1 MTLTT
6 PIRPCHVR
14 RRMRRWLWMGRTTR
28 ISDHDLGNRHCDHHH
43 HQRRLDDPTTI
54 RSRCHLMERI
64 LVGVLWL
71 LLVSLFHEPPR
82 ILGFTTTTTSISTTT
97 STTTTTTSANAT
109 AKITKRTNVPLFAPS
124 LPRRPSSLHQPLL
137 QRHNYY
143 HRFGYLH
150 GVRSLRSLSTSDDDD
165 QSTGES
171 WSLLLLLSPEDRY
184 VQRLQ
189 RQIDVL
195 RQKDRSSRPI
205 AVSVR
210 WHSLYYM
217 VAIDDVFQI
226 YGFPVD
232 TSHTHTLN
240 LVFWLLCF
248 VLGNVNIFRIYK
260 SYTKIKTLLWWI
272 NQPVYCVYPVKRESL
287 PLWKLYLRT
296 YNNNN
301 IIINNK

>member
-97 STTTTTTSANAT
+97 STTTTTTTTTTSANAT

-165 QSTGES
+165 DQSTGES
-171 WSLLLLLSPEDRY
+171 WSLLWLLSPEDRY

-189 RQIDVL
+189 QQIDVL

-248 VLGNVNIFRIYK
+248 VLGNVNIFRICK
-260 SYTKIKTLLWWI
+260 SYTKIKTLL
-272 NQPVYCVYPVKRESL
+272 
-287 PLWKLYLRT
+287 
-296 YNNNN
+296 
-301 IIINNK
+301 

>member
-28 ISDHDLGNRHCDHHH
+28 NPHCDHHYCH
-43 HQRRLDDPTTI
+43 HQRRPDDPTTI
-54 RSRCHLMERI
+54 RSQRCHLMERI
-64 LVGVLWL
+64 LVGLLWL
-71 LLVSLFHEPPR
+71 LLLSLFHEPPR
-82 ILGFTTTTTSISTTT
+82 ILGFTTTTT
-97 STTTTTTSANAT
+97 TSATAT
-109 AKITKRTNVPLFAPS
+109 TKITKRTNVPLVAPS
-124 LPRRPSSLHQPLL
+124 LPRRPSSLHQPQLL
-137 QRHNYY
+137 RDNYY
-143 HRFGYLH
+143 HHFGYLH
-150 GVRSLRSLSTSDDDD
+150 GVRPLRSLSTSDDDDDDD

-171 WSLLLLLSPEDRY
+171 WSLLLLSPEDRY

-189 RQIDVL
+189 QQIDVL

-232 TSHTHTLN
+232 T
-240 LVFWLLCF
+240 
-248 VLGNVNIFRIYK
+248 
-260 SYTKIKTLLWWI
+260 
-272 NQPVYCVYPVKRESL
+272 
-287 PLWKLYLRT
+287 
-296 YNNNN
+296 
-301 IIINNK
+301 